1 MMMNLSLCEFG
12 VCVCCCCVCVVVV
25 CCVCVCLCGHCA
37 LLRISELQSEQSPG
51 VNVTVGRLLAGKS
64 NMMKLA

>member
-1 MMMNLSLCEFG
+1 VRVCG
-12 VCVCCCCVCVVVV
+12 VCA
-25 CCVCVCLCGHCA
+25 VCVCLCEHYA
-37 LLRISELQSEQSPG
+37 LLRISMLQSEQSPG